1 MTGNKYTRKF
11 VTTRKF
17 VNFLYVVIALVGM
30 VAYAGERF
38 RIQTNAK
45 GSNANQVIWRIR
57 GTAADTSQSYAT
69 RPTMTIHTWAAD
81 STIQDSVA
89 LTLTMQT
96 QGAQSWY
103 TFKTTTITAESTD
116 AAWMIT
122 DSAIPS
128 GTMFRLVVT
137 GGAAN
142 SKGTDASVQK
152 TMGKFTFDEG
162 Y

>member
-1 MTGNKYTRKF
+1 MKKIDSGKALW
-11 VTTRKF
+11 VTF
-17 VNFLYVVIALVGM
+17 WVV
-30 VAYAGERF
+30 VAMAIGVYLFAGERF
-38 RIQTNAK
+38 RISTDARF
-45 GSNANQVIWRIR
+45 SNANQVIWRIR
-57 GTAADTSQSYAT
+57 GTAADTSKTYVT

-81 STIQDSVA
+81 TTIQDSVA
-89 LTLTMQT
+89 LTLTLQT

-122 DSAIPS
+122 DTAVPS
-128 GTMFRLVVT
+128 GTMFRLIVT

-142 SKGTDASVQK
+142 SKGTDASVQYSI
-152 TMGKFTFDEG
+152 GKFTFDEG